1 MTQGVT
7 TGGRL
12 ERPPAPRRGTRKA
25 RTRSNALGLAFLV
38 PSMLCVGG
46 AMIFALVLLG
56 AISLRDMEL
65 GTIEAILAEPLSLVK
80 YAELFADTATWRSF
94 WVSLLYV
101 GGSTVIPFAIGLGTA
116 LVLARKMPGQR
127 LLRTLTLVPWA
138 VPGVTATV
146 AFMWILQPT
155 YGVWN
160 YILRTFGLIDGDVN
174 WFADSSTA
182 LIAVIIPT
190 SWKAYPFFT
199 LMLLA
204 GLQSIPKE
212 QYEAAS
218 LDGAGRLG
226 KFRWVTLP
234 GLAPFILISVIFNA
248 MYAFR
253 EFDFIY
259 ASTRGGPS
267 GATETTAVR
276 IFNLAFESFDFG
288 AASALGVV
296 TFVLVG
302 VLVFFLL
309 RRNYK
314 GSLEGFL

>member
-1 MTQGVT
+1 MTHDLSA
-7 TGGRL
+7 GGRTM
-12 ERPPAPRRGTRKA
+12 RPPANRRLRPRSRLTLLGT
-25 RTRSNALGLAFLV
+25 AFLV
-38 PSMLCVGG
+38 PSLVFVGG
-46 AMIFALVLLG
+46 AMLFALILLG
-56 AISLRDMEL
+56 SISLRDVEL
-65 GTIEAILAEPLSLVK
+65 GTLETVLREPLSFVK
-80 YAELFADTATWRSF
+80 YTELIADAATWRSF
-94 WVSLLYV
+94 WISLIYV
-101 GGSTVIPFAIGLGTA
+101 AGSTVFPFAIGIVTA
-116 LVLARKMPGQR
+116 LVLNQRMPGQR
-127 LLRTLTLVPWA
+127 LLRTLALVPWA

-146 AFMWILQPT
+146 AFMWMLQPT

-160 YILRTFGLIDGDVN
+160 YVLRSLGLLSQDVN
-174 WFADSSTA
+174 WFANPETA
-182 LIAVIIPT
+182 LLAVIIPT

-204 GLQSIPKE
+204 GLQSIGSE

-226 KFRWVTLP
+226 KFRWITLP
-234 GLAPFILISVIFNA
+234 ALAPFILISVIFNA

-259 ASTRGGPS
+259 ASTRGGPA
-267 GATETTAVR
+267 GATETTSVR

-288 AASALGVV
+288 SASALGVV
-296 TFVLVG
+296 TFLLIG
-302 VLVFFLL
+302 VLVFLLL